1 MTTREPVVAGIQLC
15 STDDLE
21 ANLDAAASGLRRARE
36 LGAELAVLPE
46 NFACYGGDYR
56 AVAETRGAQLE
67 QWLADQARALD
78 MAIIGGTLPLRYRPD
93 GTEVPAPRVRAA
105 CRVFDA
111 DGTDLGRYDKL
122 HLFDADLAD
131 ARGRYR
137 ESDVFEP
144 GDALQLVEVAGLR
157 VGLAVCYDLRF
168 PALARTLVD
177 RGAELL
183 VYPSAFT
190 EVTGSA
196 HWSVLLRAR
205 AVETGCFVLG
215 VGQTGHHGGQRQ
227 SHGHSLLADPWGEVE
242 TALDADTGVLA
253 ARLDL
258 ARQAEIR
265 HRLPVHQHRRL
276 GVTLPD
282 DIQSH

>member
-1 MTTREPVVAGIQLC
+1 MSGNDPVVAGIQLC
-15 STDDLE
+15 STDDL
-21 ANLDAAASGLRRARE
+21 AVNLDAAASGLRRARD
-36 LGAELAVLPE
+36 LGAHLAVLPE

-56 AVAETRGAQLE
+56 ALARSRGLELE
-67 QWLADQARALD
+67 QWLAKQARELG
-78 MAIIGGTLPLRYRPD
+78 MAIIGGTLPLHHRPD

-105 CRVFDA
+105 CRVFAA
-111 DGTDLGRYDKL
+111 DGSDLGRYDKL
-122 HLFDADLAD
+122 HLFDADVAD

-144 GDALQLVEVAGLR
+144 GEAVKLVTVAGLR

-190 EVTGSA
+190 EVTGAA
-196 HWSVLLRAR
+196 HWSLLLRAR

-242 TALDADTGVLA
+242 TALDATTGVLT

-282 DIQSH
+282 DIQPH